1 MANVVS
7 ITVAQKQKDKRT
19 LSEREY
25 HRADAVHSPVPNLI
39 GLLEPIIDSVKDDPK
54 YDAQNDISEFIEL
67 LNTSRQEIDQLE
79 DMAKFL
85 LNVNAA
91 NG

>member
-7 ITVAQKQKDKRT
+7 ITVAQKQKDEQA
-19 LSEREY
+19 LLEREY
-25 HRADAVHSPVPNLI
+25 HRANAVHSPVPDLI
-39 GLLEPIIDSVKDDPK
+39 ELLEPIIDSVKGDPK